1 MFKQEEQLAQMR
13 RANKMTSMR
22 NQLDDQIQEKTKIK
36 MMENEQENSY
46 IRTEA
51 KVREIESNK
60 DQAKQKLHREKV
72 KFEKEMRDRQMREIQ
87 QRKEFEVS
95 QEKTLDSYILSKIK
109 EELAREQQ
117 KQAIDKQVKQEEMK
131 KVNPD
136 PQTPKINP
144 NRS

>member
-22 NQLDDQIQEKTKIK
+22 NQLDDQIQEKTRIK

-131 KVNPD
+131 KVNSD

>member
-1 MFKQEEQLAQMR
+1 MR

-22 NQLDDQIQEKTKIK
+22 NQLDDQIQEKTRIK

-131 KVNPD
+131 KVNPQ
-136 PQTPKINP
+136 P
-144 NRS
+144 